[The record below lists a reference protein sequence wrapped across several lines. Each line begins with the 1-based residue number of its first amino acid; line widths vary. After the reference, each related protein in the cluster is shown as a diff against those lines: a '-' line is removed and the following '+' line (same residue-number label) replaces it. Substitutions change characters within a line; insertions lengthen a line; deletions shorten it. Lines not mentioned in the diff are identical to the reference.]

1 MLKEQVDH
9 LNMNIIFS
17 LRERSGMSR
26 IGSKRRRQE
35 RTGEL
40 DSLGL
45 QERSMRISVLSLFS
59 VASPLYNIK
68 RNSSTKKERVY
79 KLESTDFCR
88 RKKQR
93 QISRFNQF
101 CPMLILLLMTNLIAK
116 QAPIVSAYP
125 QSPLQNSNISPMS
138 KSSSIGS
145 NRNYQDRNESK
156 SNNSSPATETKSS
169 LVQVYEH
176 EHYSK
181 ITNSWQGGR
190 GPDSVED
197 FEKEPSSPVH
207 MQRWTS
213 SSTNHGSN
221 VKILPPPSELSAPKG
236 YKYISEWK
244 IDVGKDEKDELG
256 WEYYVSKGV
265 GRRRRRWLRTVEIVV
280 IEKKQ
285 EEKEV
290 KKEDDYYLNVKAEKI
305 RIASDTF
312 SPPKSSLVGM
322 RPYFIARLLKEL
334 SDSFNFKGFGASANK
349 SLLSKWGMG
358 CGCRI
363 PISANFGFFEARP
376 YLPLITA
383 VVGFYYPLRF
393 AVFVNASLPVEL
405 LRTGVW
411 QCLDYMVWMMS
422 MIYFII
428 WKFLITDFITKGV
441 LINSV
446 KVMSKLLALEPS
458 AMKDDTQDRYGK
470 GESSNGEESKVTQSE
485 EGSKRNNIGEND
497 RKSEST
503 NSDKSSL
510 LVLGR
515 EFPALPKRRS
525 VLYNPGISD
534 RVGMNIGV
542 HVSKRRGVE
551 IRWHW
556 WHVYNPTIE
565 YMQTKYSE
573 IKDSL
578 IKTSQ
583 SSKAIPT
590 LPIWLTEKFAS
601 LGVTWGGFNPEP
613 PHYSGSAVFSLSGL
627 YPLEAI
633 RKMREN
639 RIERVARQTVEK
651 QLGAKLKRKKDA
663 RLKEEEYEEIRQVKV
678 GAS

>member
-1 MLKEQVDH
+1 ME
-9 LNMNIIFS
+9 
-17 LRERSGMSR
+17 R

-35 RTGEL
+35 RTEEL

-45 QERSMRISVLSLFS
+45 HERARILSLFS
-59 VASPLYNIK
+59 VVSPFYNVK
-68 RNSSTKKERVY
+68 RIISMKNDHLHNPEP
-79 KLESTDFCR
+79 TDFDR
-88 RKKQR
+88 RKKQRKISR

-101 CPMLILLLMTNLIAK
+101 CQMLILLLMTNLIAK
-116 QAPIVSAYP
+116 QAPIVSAHP
-125 QSPLQNSNISPMS
+125 QSPLQNSNISPTTS

-145 NRNYQDRNESK
+145 NRNYQDRNERK
-156 SNNSSPATETKSS
+156 SNDSSPATETKSS

-197 FEKEPSSPVH
+197 FEKEPNSPVQ

-213 SSTNHGSN
+213 SPTNHGSN

-285 EEKEV
+285 EEREV
-290 KKEDDYYLNVKAEKI
+290 KKEDDYDLNVRTERIK
-305 RIASDTF
+305 IASDTF
-312 SPPKSSLVGM
+312 SPPSSSLVGM
-322 RPYFIARLLKEL
+322 RPYFVARLLKEL
-334 SDSFNFKGFGASANK
+334 SDSFNFKGFGASAYK
-349 SLLSKWGMG
+349 SLVSKWGMG

-405 LRTGVW
+405 LRTSVW

-422 MIYFII
+422 TVYSII
-428 WKFLITDFITKGV
+428 WKFVITDFITKGV
-441 LINSV
+441 LMNSV

-458 AMKDDTQDRYGK
+458 SMKDDTQERYGS
-470 GESSNGEESKVTQSE
+470 GESNHGEESEVTKSE

-497 RKSEST
+497 RVNDST
-503 NSDKSSL
+503 SSDRSSL
-510 LVLGR
+510 LILGR

-525 VLYNPGISD
+525 ILYNPGISD

-583 SSKAIPT
+583 SSKAIST

-601 LGVTWGGFNPEP
+601 LGITWGGFNPEP
-613 PHYSGSAVFSLSGL
+613 PHYSGSAIFSLSGL
-627 YPLEAI
+627 YPIEAI

-639 RIERVARQTVEK
+639 RIERIARQTVEK
-651 QLGAKLKRKKDA
+651 QLGAKLKRKKEA